1 MVGLRTRGIDT
12 QTTISCVCINKE
24 EDVDHILVM
33 CPFAKA
39 IRDKIFNWCGLHNY
53 PFNNIGVL
61 LGFAAN

>member
-1 MVGLRTRGIDT
+1 MSLKIRGIDT
-12 QTTISCVCINKE
+12 QNTICGACINE
-24 EDVDHILVM
+24 IEDVDHILVK
-33 CPFAKA
+33 CPFAKS